1 VGVVATVMRG
11 LAFTL
16 TVLLGVLGTLFVAGE
31 ALADPGGLAGGLLTA
46 LWVLPMVALSVL
58 ARRRP
63 STASRVLTLV
73 TWTVAGFTVV
83 DSLVGAVPADGWGP
97 VTAVLTLA
105 VGVALGFLGL
115 HRPGRA
121 GRLLLV
127 LAGTLLVATVGNMVM
142 HQTGLLPPG
151 PGLGASSGVVALP
164 LLVVGGLFL
173 LAEPSPDRTPVGAPH
188 RVSESPTAADR
199 PASSRATGTR
209 NGEQDT

>member
-1 VGVVATVMRG
+1 VGVVATVTRG

-46 LWVLPMVALSVL
+46 LWVLPTVALS
-58 ARRRP
+58 
-63 STASRVLTLV
+63 
-73 TWTVAGFTVV
+73 
-83 DSLVGAVPADGWGP
+83 
-97 VTAVLTLA
+97 
-105 VGVALGFLGL
+105 
-115 HRPGRA
+115 
-121 GRLLLV
+121 V
-127 LAGTLLVATVGNMVM
+127 LAGTLLVATVGNVVM
-142 HQTGLLPPG
+142 HQTGQLPPG
-151 PGLGASSGVVALP
+151 PGLGASAGVVALP